1 MSASLYVSTAAQY
14 VRGLENLSALLEKGA
29 NWAKEKGVS
38 EDAVLNSRLAEDMF
52 PLARQVQIVS
62 DISKGAVA
70 RLAGLTP
77 PAYEDN
83 EKTFE
88 ELQGRIA
95 KTLEFIRSVKPEQL
109 EGDDERPI
117 VVKMRTGELNFT
129 AKQYVM
135 DFATPNV
142 FFHITTT
149 YAILRHEG
157 VNLGKTDFLG
167 AF

>member
-1 MSASLYVSTAAQY
+1 
-14 VRGLENLSALLEKGA
+14 
-29 NWAKEKGVS
+29 VS

-62 DISKGAVA
+62 DVSKGAVA

-77 PAYEDN
+77 PAFEDN

-157 VNLGKTDFLG
+157 VNLGKSDFLG

>member
-1 MSASLYVSTAAQY
+1 
-14 VRGLENLSALLEKGA
+14 
-29 NWAKEKGVS
+29 
-38 EDAVLNSRLAEDMF
+38 
-52 PLARQVQIVS
+52 VQIAS
-62 DISKGAVA
+62 DIAKGAVA

-77 PAYEDN
+77 PAFEDN

-142 FFHITTT
+142 FFHITTA

-157 VNLGKTDFLG
+157 VNLGKN
-167 AF
+167 